1 MARWFPLKYEGK
13 YDILHTKDCNDFKER
28 KVASL
33 SQIEQRKERLKSAL
47 RMGVVL
53 LIVLAFGVGTGWYLW
68 QDAQRMDDNAE
79 EIQTIAEQVV
89 GEPTETPTEAM
100 DENLLRR
107 IDFNALQAINTD
119 ATRWIYVPNTAI
131 DSQVMQ
137 EQTVGH
143 YEYDLKSIYRRYNG
157 CGTFLVPAAVR
168 DSNGNAIDDA
178 HTLLLGHRMNNYNG
192 EWQFSNLPTRW
203 GSIDGA
209 NEYPY
214 VYIYYPDHAE
224 RWRVWV
230 GVDAW
235 ESDMIYDMPYEL
247 GSDGYQK
254 LIDHVASI
262 ARYQAVSAPDK
273 DTRTLMLSTC
283 NRPNGGALMRF
294 VLACVPDAEYYYDSQ
309 TYVDMSDTHAEEQW
323 KEANASVESAKRI
336 AVQDARRGAE
346 ATVKPSDGDSSPEN
360 TSGVTQ

>member
-1 MARWFPLKYEGK
+1 MKYEEKRGIIYTND
-13 YDILHTKDCNDFKER
+13 YDGSKER

-33 SQIEQRKERLKSAL
+33 PRMKQRNERLKSAL
-47 RMGVVL
+47 RMGVVS

-68 QDAQRMDDNAE
+68 QDAQRMDANAE
-79 EIQTIAEQVV
+79 ETQTVAEQVV
-89 GEPTETPTEAM
+89 KAPDAPTEGM

-107 IDFNALQAINTD
+107 IDFNALQAINKD
-119 ATRWIYVPNTAI
+119 ATRWMYVPNTAI

-143 YEYDLKSIYRRYNG
+143 YEYDLKGIYRRYNG

-168 DSNGNAIDDA
+168 DSAGNAIDDA
-178 HTLLLGHRMNNYNG
+178 HMLLLGHRMNNYNG

-203 GSIDGA
+203 GAIDGA
-209 NEYPY
+209 NAYPY

-224 RWRVWV
+224 RWRVWA

-235 ESDMIYDMPYEL
+235 ASDMIYDMPYEL
-247 GSDGYQK
+247 GSDDYQK

-262 ARYQAVSAPDK
+262 ARYQTVSAPDK

-283 NRPNGGALMRF
+283 NRPDGGALMRF
-294 VLACVPDAEYYYDSQ
+294 VLACVPDAEYIYDSQ
-309 TYVDMSDTHAEEQW
+309 TYVDMSDAHAEAQW

-336 AVQDARRGAE
+336 AVQDAQRGAE

-360 TSGVTQ
+360 TSGVTR